1 MTNNEL
7 ATSLVILSENVIFNP
22 LKRTLSQADTT
33 VTLSENETCLL
44 KMLLTKTCSKREV
57 MHEIWEKRGVIVTES
72 SYYKLV
78 RQLRTSFKR
87 ASLDAS
93 LITTLPRIGI
103 LYSGSKEIT
112 TLDSVENQK
121 KGMTLRF
128 IKEISERTLIFL
140 SLSILAISLYS
151 YMITE

>member
-1 MTNNEL
+1 MQNNEL
-7 ATSLVILSENVIFNP
+7 AESLIILSDNVIFNP

-44 KMLLTKTCSKREV
+44 KMLLKKTCSKREV

-78 RQLRTSFKR
+78 RQLRTSFKQ

-112 TLDSVENQK
+112 TTDSVQNKK
-121 KGMTLRF
+121 KGIIHKF
-128 IKEISERTLIFL
+128 IKEISERTLILVSFC
-140 SLSILAISLYS
+140 ILALSLYS
-151 YMITE
+151 YMFTE

>member
-1 MTNNEL
+1 MKNNEL
-7 ATSLVILSENVIFNP
+7 AESLVILSDNVIFNP
-22 LKRTLSQADTT
+22 LKRTLSQAGTT

-78 RQLRTSFKR
+78 RQLRTSFKH

-112 TLDSVENQK
+112 TLDSVQNKK
-121 KGMTLRF
+121 KG
-128 IKEISERTLIFL
+128 IISKLIQELSGRTLIVV
-140 SLSILAISLYS
+140 SLGILALSLYS
-151 YMITE
+151 YMFKE